1 MSLKGFRYLH
11 KQHIIPLVLILTLTS
26 VLFSVTAF
34 SFLSFY
40 NGFASYVGEEE
51 NVVAIYDRR
60 SSTPF
65 TGLIPTYLTE
75 QVNSIDGVLAS
86 SPETITPCVV
96 NNQSIFIRGIVPE
109 EFVKLNNITL
119 IEGNMLN
126 LSNIN
131 TAIIGKGLAEKLNL
145 KLDDEILVFSVLSEK
160 HIQLQVKGICESNP
174 IMDDEAL
181 VPLYVGQWLRGA
193 GYSYVTLIRAKIDI
207 DQLNANSL
215 YAEIIKTSQPTA
227 TPQPTAT
234 SSTKNQLD
242 QLIPYA
248 QTHFDID
255 RLNIEQTQ
263 TFMKN
268 YLNRYGV
275 SKDTL
280 LSISVVVL
288 FFASGT
294 AASALTMFLNQH
306 KREIDILQS
315 IGASKRKIKIDLL
328 SKVLTWSLI
337 SSTLGTIIAATL
349 MLLFEKVGN
358 IQVLSH
364 RLFFQLDP
372 LIVALNFTLILS
384 LTAFIVARSGGNQ

>member
-75 QVNSIDGVLAS
+75 QVNSIDGVFTS

-145 KLDDEILVFSVLSEK
+145 KLNDEILVFSVLSEK

-372 LIVALNFTLILS
+372 LIVALNFALILS

>member
-145 KLDDEILVFSVLSEK
+145 KLNDEILVFSVLSEK

-372 LIVALNFTLILS
+372 LIVALNFALILS

>member
-145 KLDDEILVFSVLSEK
+145 KLNDEILVFSVLSEK

>member
-193 GYSYVTLIRAKIDI
+193 GYSYVTLIRAKIDF

-215 YAEIIKTSQPTA
+215 YAEIIKTSQPTT

-242 QLIPYA
+242 QLVPYA
-248 QTHFDID
+248 QTHFDVD

>member
-145 KLDDEILVFSVLSEK
+145 KLNDEILVFSVLSEK

-337 SSTLGTIIAATL
+337 SSTLGTIIAAAL

>member
-145 KLDDEILVFSVLSEK
+145 KLNDEILVFSVLSEK

-193 GYSYVTLIRAKIDI
+193 GYSYVTLIRAKIDF

>member
-145 KLDDEILVFSVLSEK
+145 KLNDEILVFSVLSEK

-193 GYSYVTLIRAKIDI
+193 GYSYVTLIRAKIDF

-234 SSTKNQLD
+234 SSTKNQLA